1 VEGED
6 RDLEVQNPS
15 SKSSSVMVAASL
27 ISALQRIICSLTT
40 LLHNHAA
47 NPLHLHNSS
56 TIACYR
62 PTLSSSTLT
71 LTFVGN
77 PYSLCLLISGKR
89 GKGYN

>member
-15 SKSSSVMVAASL
+15 SKSFSVLVAASL

-40 LLHNHAA
+40 LLHNYAA
-47 NPLHLHNSS
+47 NPSHSHNSS
-56 TIACYR
+56 MVAWCR
-62 PTLSSSTLT
+62 PTLLSSTLT

-77 PYSLCLLISGKR
+77 PCFLYFFLSAKN
-89 GKGYN
+89 K